1 MALSRYSSSEL
12 RDINDLN
19 KNRLPPAT
27 AVYNM
32 AMYELDRGAENERL
46 FQSAMF
52 DLAELRGSTATQQ
65 SRTDSLERTIKA
77 CEKHHNNERT
87 VSLTG
92 GKHVKVRSHMT
103 RANLSQFAQFRKHSS
118 LSLLL
123 TLTPKLSSSGLLG
136 S

>member
-1 MALSRYSSSEL
+1 MSQSRYSSDEL
-12 RDINDLN
+12 HRINDLN

-27 AVYNM
+27 VVYNL

-46 FQSAMF
+46 FHSAMF

-65 SRTDSLERTIKA
+65 SRTDSLERTVKA
-77 CEKHHNNERT
+77 CSRHHDNERAI
-87 VSLTG
+87 SLTG
-92 GKHVKVRSHMT
+92 GKHVKARFHMT

-123 TLTPKLSSSGLLG
+123 TPTPKLSSSGPLG

>member
-1 MALSRYSSSEL
+1 MAQSRYSSSEL
-12 RDINDLN
+12 HEINGRN

-27 AVYNM
+27 AVYKM

-52 DLAELRGSTATQQ
+52 DLAELRGATATQQ
-65 SRTDSLERTIKA
+65 SRTDSLERTIKT
-77 CEKHHNNERT
+77 CVRHHNNERAI
-87 VSLTG
+87 SLTG

-103 RANLSQFAQFRKHSS
+103 RANHSQSAPFKQLSS

-123 TLTPKLSSSGLLG
+123 TPIPKLSSSGPLG